1 MARETGRACSENL
14 VPFFELDPDEV
25 AATIDGTG
33 TNRQLDLLAEVVGR
47 AD

>member
-1 MARETGRACSENL
+1 MAEY
-14 VPFFELDPDEV
+14 V
-25 AATIDGTG
+25 AAGATEVGAAIDGTG